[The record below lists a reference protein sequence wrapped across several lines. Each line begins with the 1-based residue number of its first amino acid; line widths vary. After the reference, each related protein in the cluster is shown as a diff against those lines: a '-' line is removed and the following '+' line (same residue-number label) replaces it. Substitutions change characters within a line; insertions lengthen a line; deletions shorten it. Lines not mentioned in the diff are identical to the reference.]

1 MRIWLIWIK
10 RINVTYYDQYFT
22 LNCLLSLE
30 INTRNNKWCKW
41 QISETINHVISSEL
55 QHIIRHRKIGY
66 IVWKSAVYM
75 STYINIV
82 CMIVAL
88 LEWRYAMLFKK
99 VIFIFTVRF
108 TVFNTNIRMQKLY
121 ASLSFMR
128 RGICNS
134 LKFCIFY
141 KLYTLMTMSTCLL
154 LFLSLIVALTVL
166 IFLHIYI
173 FGHKSLL
180 AQYVVPWYYCISL
193 QSV

>member
-1 MRIWLIWIK
+1 M
-10 RINVTYYDQYFT
+10 
-22 LNCLLSLE
+22 
-30 INTRNNKWCKW
+30 
-41 QISETINHVISSEL
+41 

-82 CMIVAL
+82 CMIASL
-88 LEWRYAMLFKK
+88 LEYRFKLVILEQKRLK
-99 VIFIFTVRF
+99 VIFISSVRF
-108 TVFNTNIRMQKLY
+108 TLFNTNIRMQKMY
-121 ASLSFMR
+121 SFLSFMR

-141 KLYTLMTMSTCLL
+141 KFYTLMTMSTCLL

-173 FGHKSLL
+173 FGNKWLL

>member
-1 MRIWLIWIK
+1 
-10 RINVTYYDQYFT
+10 
-22 LNCLLSLE
+22 
-30 INTRNNKWCKW
+30 
-41 QISETINHVISSEL
+41 
-55 QHIIRHRKIGY
+55 
-66 IVWKSAVYM
+66 M

-82 CMIVAL
+82 CMIVSL
-88 LEWRYAMLFKK
+88 LECRYAINDNTHIFMVLFKK
-99 VIFIFTVRF
+99 IIFIFTVRF
-108 TVFNTNIRMQKLY
+108 TVFNANIRMQKLY

-141 KLYTLMTMSTCLL
+141 KFYTLMTMSTCLL

-180 AQYVVPWYYCISL
+180 AQYVCLDITAFRCNLYKHFESL
-193 QSV
+193 